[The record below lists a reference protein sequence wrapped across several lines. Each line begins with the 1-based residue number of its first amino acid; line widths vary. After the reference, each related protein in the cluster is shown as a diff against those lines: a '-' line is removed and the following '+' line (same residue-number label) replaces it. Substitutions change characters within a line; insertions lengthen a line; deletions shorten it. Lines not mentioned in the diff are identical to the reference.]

1 MSQEDFER
9 ELQHI
14 PVAGVKMILE
24 AVDAL
29 PPSRAPDEISN
40 DGTVVNRAYREQEAT
55 PDSSPNRSSP
65 GDATALFRRLTNMD
79 DDNEDE
85 EETTAT
91 TGTVN
96 RRQKDLHV
104 EAKKFL
110 NKYGPLVLRRLAK
123 TNQELDA
130 NFETATSRQRA
141 EYQGNEVD

>member
-1 MSQEDFER
+1 
-9 ELQHI
+9 
-14 PVAGVKMILE
+14 
-24 AVDAL
+24 
-29 PPSRAPDEISN
+29 
-40 DGTVVNRAYREQEAT
+40 
-55 PDSSPNRSSP
+55 
-65 GDATALFRRLTNMD
+65 MD

-141 EYQGNEVD
+141 KYQGNEVD